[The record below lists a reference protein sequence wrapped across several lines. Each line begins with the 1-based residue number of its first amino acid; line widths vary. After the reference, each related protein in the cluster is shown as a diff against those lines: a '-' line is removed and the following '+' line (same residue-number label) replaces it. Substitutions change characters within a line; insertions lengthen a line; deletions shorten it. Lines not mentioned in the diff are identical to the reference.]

1 MSKTIR
7 LTAAQALVRF
17 MTAQMT
23 VVDGREVPIFAGMWA
38 IFGHGNV
45 AGMGEALWHVRD
57 ELPTYRGQN
66 EQSMAHAAIAY
77 AKAMRRKRMMACTTS
92 IGPGAIN
99 MVTAAAVA
107 HVDRI
112 PLLLIPGD
120 IFASRRPDPVLQQAE
135 DFGDGTISVNDCF
148 KPVSRY
154 FDRIMRPEQ
163 LIPALNRAMV
173 VLTDPAE
180 CGPVTLSFC
189 QDVQAE
195 AYDYP
200 ESFFERRLW
209 NQRRIRPDENEL
221 ADAVAALRA
230 AR

>member
-23 VVDGREVPIFAGMWA
+23 VVDGQEVPIFAGMWA

-66 EQSMAHAAIAY
+66 EQLMAHAAIAY
-77 AKAMRRKRMMACTTS
+77 AKAMRRRRMMACTTS

-135 DFGDGTISVNDCF
+135 DFG
-148 KPVSRY
+148 
-154 FDRIMRPEQ
+154 E
-163 LIPALNRAMV
+163 
-173 VLTDPAE
+173 
-180 CGPVTLSFC
+180 
-189 QDVQAE
+189 
-195 AYDYP
+195 
-200 ESFFERRLW
+200 
-209 NQRRIRPDENEL
+209 
-221 ADAVAALRA
+221 
-230 AR
+230 